1 MFKLLFAFATAI
13 SLSAFASVPMPEDGR
28 IDIWPSIPFVRGADL
43 CKYADAYGKTRSE
56 YMTEM
61 VTHAENLMYAGA
73 KGEEALQLLT
83 TFNALYDRNQ
93 AIATRYKYMD
103 VTLESTF
110 KAFMDS
116 YYRDLRP
123 RIKKLS
129 FTHVNDIVSIVR
141 AANRGQRDGYL
152 DNRILDKLD
161 FIAYGTY
168 ALAPNCRGDIQVT
181 LHLIG
186 RDGSSESFEATG
198 QPSTVMSQIA
208 SEIFTLYQRTSFP
221 TVVRVG
227 NRHIELIGGF
237 NGSVDVATSPQLAE
251 RACETL
257 GGRLPN
263 QMELELLDGYGDW
276 SGGVSINDKV
286 WAMPNGYVYHPRLR
300 NPTPVRRPFEVNE
313 TSFLYYC
320 IR

>member
-1 MFKLLFAFATAI
+1 MFKLLYVFAAAF
-13 SLSAFASVPMPEDGR
+13 SLSAIASVPLPADGR
-28 IDIWPSIPFVRGADL
+28 IDIWPTIPFVRGADL
-43 CKYADAYGKTRSE
+43 CKYADAYGRTRSE
-56 YMTEM
+56 YMSDM

-73 KGEEALQLLT
+73 KGKEALQLLSA
-83 TFNALYDRNQ
+83 FNQLYDRNQ
-93 AIATRYKYMD
+93 AIAIRHQYLD

-110 KAFMDS
+110 KAYMDQ

-129 FTHVNDIVSIVR
+129 FQHVNDIMNVVN
-141 AANRGQRDGYL
+141 AAKRGQRDGYL
-152 DNRILDKLD
+152 DNNLLNKLD
-161 FIAYGTY
+161 YIVYGTY

-181 LHLIG
+181 LHMIG
-186 RDGSSESFEATG
+186 RDGTSESFEGTG
-198 QPSTVMSQIA
+198 HPSTVMSQIA

-221 TVVRVG
+221 SVVKVG
-227 NRHIELIGGF
+227 RRHIELIGGF
-237 NGSVDVATSPQLAE
+237 NGSVDVASSPEIAE
-251 RACETL
+251 QACETL

-286 WAMPNGYVYHPRLR
+286 WAMANGNVYHPRLR
-300 NPTPVRRPFEVNE
+300 NPTPVRHRTQVND

-320 IR
+320 VR